1 MGHFGS
7 LRVDSSSNGIVST
20 LVCQVQVV
28 ETSFEAIAKGVSFV
42 KIMKENVKEVREIFL
57 I

>member
-42 KIMKENVKEVREIFL
+42 KIMKENVKEVRENFWI
-57 I
+57 

>member
-7 LRVDSSSNGIVST
+7 LRVDSSSNSIVST

-28 ETSFEAIAKGVSFV
+28 EMSFEAIAKGVSFV
-42 KIMKENVKEVREIFL
+42 KIMKENVKEVREIFW

>member
-7 LRVDSSSNGIVST
+7 LRVDSSSNSIVST

-42 KIMKENVKEVREIFL
+42 KIMKENVKEVREIFW